1 MCIFG
6 TLCNDDFLGLVWCE
20 VSLIGLGMQPSCLTD
35 IKLDTIVQKELVL
48 LGKA

>member
-6 TLCNDDFLGLVWCE
+6 TLCNEDFLGFLWCQ
-20 VSLIGLGMQPSCLTD
+20 VSLIGLEMQPSCLTD
-35 IKLDTIVQKELVL
+35 IKLDTIVQKELVR